1 VVNEDDIILLTAIT
15 EHWVYPIM
23 SRKDLDVV
31 RGRYHMPLIFLA
43 PHTRL
48 STLVQAVESMSPPL
62 VLTAEMLG
70 MFYTSKV
77 CMLYTSRCLYV
88 LTRVR

>member
-1 VVNEDDIILLTAIT
+1 MVNEDDTILLTAIT
-15 EHWVYPIM
+15 EQWVYPIM
-23 SRKDLDVV
+23 SRKDIDVV

-77 CMLYTSRCLYV
+77 CCIIRNPFCLCVY
-88 LTRVR
+88 